1 MRQQIKHRISILV
14 GLALIGLSVNG
25 YAAEVSADKTPTTAA
40 SSESN
45 GASEIHTINVTA
57 NRMALLDLD
66 TPAAMDVITQKD
78 LANSGAKMHLMRLIW
93 CPALRLFPMVH
104 LVLNMGLWIAV

>member
-1 MRQQIKHRISILV
+1 MLSEAFGMRQQIKHRISILV

-40 SSESN
+40 SSETN
-45 GASEIHTINVTA
+45 GVSEIHTINVTA

-78 LANSGAKMHLMRLIW
+78 LANSCLLYTSNSRDCCKRTSTGIYCTCL
-93 CPALRLFPMVH
+93 
-104 LVLNMGLWIAV
+104 

>member
-66 TPAAMDVITQKD
+66 TPAAMDVITQIVVP
-78 LANSGAKMHLMRLIW
+78 KMHLMRLIW
-93 CPALRLFPMVH
+93 YPALRLFPMVH
-104 LVLNMGLWIAV
+104 LVLNMALWIAV

>member
-78 LANSGAKMHLMRLIW
+78 LANSGAMHLMRLIW
-93 CPALRLFPMVH
+93 YPALRLFPMVH
-104 LVLNMGLWIAV
+104 LVLNMALWIAV

>member
-40 SSESN
+40 SSETN
-45 GASEIHTINVTA
+45 GVSEIHTINVTA

-66 TPAAMDVITQKD
+66 TPAAM
-78 LANSGAKMHLMRLIW
+78 LKMHLMQLIW
-93 CPALRLFPMVH
+93 YPVLRLFPMVH

>member
-45 GASEIHTINVTA
+45 GVSEIHTINVTA
-57 NRMALLDLD
+57 NRMALLSVPPQAL
-66 TPAAMDVITQKD
+66 
-78 LANSGAKMHLMRLIW
+78 LAR
-93 CPALRLFPMVH
+93 
-104 LVLNMGLWIAV
+104 

>member
-45 GASEIHTINVTA
+45 GASE
-57 NRMALLDLD
+57 
-66 TPAAMDVITQKD
+66 
-78 LANSGAKMHLMRLIW
+78 MHLMRLIW

-104 LVLNMGLWIAV
+104 PVLNMGLWIAV